1 LGIFNNLLRQNL
13 LRDVQTLILDG
24 LSVTS
29 DLISDIITRD
39 HFNVRILSIR
49 EVSNL
54 NERKLQ
60 QALIYALR
68 PPRPP
73 HKPTIQGIYVFGA
86 KDAPQSPQRL
96 VSRHPSGVE
105 PSGTAFSRGGVM
117 YSHGA
122 QIGAYWNLK
131 STDALAEQIVRGG
144 DKWYQ
149 KSGKVIAKPPSN
161 YWANILQTCEGIISF
176 DAVLCNGPRHS
187 PGTPDEHQNA
197 DSLPWY
203 YRSDHH
209 LPPRVATYAVGGCAS
224 CGTSPEGYS
233 KFGVSPMKNFPLLA
247 PPPLHSSTTKAAKT
261 PFEESDSKL
270 MVRCRDC
277 LLGRYCESCFKWW
290 CEDCYQIPHVIHGAP
305 PTPPWEA
312 VGGNISAHSEKQIKV
327 HIGLCVEDCL
337 IAEMMTGAGSNGM
350 WG

>member
-1 LGIFNNLLRQNL
+1 LGIFNNLRRQNL
-13 LRDVQTLILDG
+13 LQDVQTLILDG

-39 HFNVRILSIR
+39 DFNVRILSIR

-60 QALIYALR
+60 QALMYALR
-68 PPRPP
+68 PPRPS

-86 KDAPQSPQRL
+86 KDAPQPPRRH
-96 VSRHPSGVE
+96 VSRYPSGAE
-105 PSGTAFSRGGVM
+105 PIGTTLSRGGVM
-117 YSHGA
+117 FSHGA
-122 QIGAYWNLK
+122 QIGAHWNLK
-131 STDALAEQIVRGG
+131 STDALAEEIARGG

-149 KSGKVIAKPPSN
+149 KSGKVIARPPSN
-161 YWANILQTCEGIISF
+161 DWANILLNCEGIISF

-187 PGTPDEHQNA
+187 PCKPDEHQNA

-209 LPPRVATYAVGGCAS
+209 LPPRVASYAIGGCAS

-233 KFGVSPMKNFPLLA
+233 KFGVSPMKHFPLLA

-270 MVRCRDC
+270 IVRCKDC
-277 LLGRYCESCFKWW
+277 LFSRYCESCFKWW
-290 CEDCYQIPHVIHGAP
+290 CEDCYQIPSIMHGAP

-312 VGGNISAHSEKQIKV
+312 DGGSISGHSEKQIKV
-327 HIGLCVEDCL
+327 HIGLCVEDFL
-337 IAEMMTGAGSNGM
+337 VTEMMTGAGSNGM